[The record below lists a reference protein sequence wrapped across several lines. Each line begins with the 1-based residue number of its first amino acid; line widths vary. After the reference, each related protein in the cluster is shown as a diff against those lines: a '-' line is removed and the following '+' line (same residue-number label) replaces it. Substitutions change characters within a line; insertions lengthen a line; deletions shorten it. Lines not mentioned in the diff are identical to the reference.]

1 LKHTP
6 IVCPAQ
12 IADEIYQLLCHS
24 SDAFSSLHR
33 TENQLPMEIMNG
45 SNNLCLFGSA
55 SFDRGGVMK
64 KYLFIF
70 LLLVGFPKSLSA
82 DTALLNL
89 ESWFDI
95 SNRGKIQHLQKELKA
110 ANEINMG
117 GWDYT
122 TVWDVRHR
130 NYEFEGFRVMRLLT
144 DSMDGG
150 WMGCCYTHAAGLVL
164 ELRSISDLSKISAN
178 YDCYLID
185 ESAAIRGLHFHNHS
199 ILGKSYVEMR
209 CSTP

>member
-1 LKHTP
+1 VIRDGP
-6 IVCPAQ
+6 CNFYFIGFA
-12 IADEIYQLLCHS
+12 
-24 SDAFSSLHR
+24 
-33 TENQLPMEIMNG
+33 N
-45 SNNLCLFGSA
+45 
-55 SFDRGGVMK
+55 FDRGGVMK

-70 LLLVGFPKSLSA
+70 LLLIGFPNTLNA

-95 SNRGKIQHLQKELKA
+95 SNRGKIQYLHHSLRA
-110 ANEINMG
+110 TNEIDVG

-150 WMGCCYTHAAGLVL
+150 WMGCCYTHAAGIVI
-164 ELRSISDLSKISAN
+164 ETQPTVDLLKIAAK
-178 YDCYLID
+178 YDCEVRTDSI
-185 ESAAIRGLHFHNHS
+185 AINGLHFHNHS
-199 ILGKSYVEMR
+199 IVNKNYVEFR
-209 CSTP
+209 CAAQQ